1 MATITSANLGNGN
14 GSYTTDIVVK
24 DLDMTV
30 SNYVKDRTPVT
41 NMAMSKKRKVN
52 STLHIWPIDYFRTP
66 TLNAKLEGAS
76 VNTNQVENNTRAN
89 LGNYTQIFTTTI
101 GATGTARAVEQAG
114 GDPQAYQEVKQLT
127 EIMFD
132 VELQMV
138 RADGASIKYSGQA
151 ATQGASPND
160 GRRFGSLYAFAGTR
174 SGNDTDGTSV
184 LNIATSDSNDT
195 IGTTANTNTPFNGL
209 LSNAG
214 LGYFTFS
221 SGVTLQAFSPV
232 LYKQLVTTAE
242 QRFNAK
248 ITNMVVPTSLRTTI
262 SDNIPQSRSIN
273 RFNPADKGD
282 TIGTTVNTNTPFN
295 GILSNAGLGSFTF
308 STGVTL
314 QAFSPVLYKQL
325 VTTAEQRFNAKITN
339 MVVPTSLRT
348 TISDN
353 IPQSRSINRFNPADK
368 GDTIGTYEGDF
379 NYTYQIDDSWVM
391 DQTGSDNTSILF
403 LNPDVVQ
410 WGSLRELGPNNEVF
424 SNADASLDQ
433 YIMEG
438 TLIVRNPAGVAVLAG
453 MTTGS
458 VVTSPRATGQVARYL
473 T

>member
-1 MATITSANLGNGN
+1 MSTITSANLGNGN

-30 SNYVKDRTPVT
+30 SNYVKDRTPIT
-41 NMAMSKKRKVN
+41 NMAMSKKRKIN
-52 STLHIWPIDYFRTP
+52 STLHIWPNDYFRVP
-66 TLNAKLEGAS
+66 ALNAKLEGAAVS
-76 VNTNQVENNTRAN
+76 ASDAASNTRAN
-89 LGNYTQIFTTTI
+89 LGNYTQIFSTVI

-132 VELQMV
+132 VELQML

-151 ATQGASPND
+151 ASQGASPNN
-160 GRRFGSLYAFAGTR
+160 GRRFGSLYSFAGTR

-184 LNIATSDSNDT
+184 LNLAASDGTDTTSAT
-195 IGTTANTNTPFNGL
+195 ATNTPFNGL

-221 SGVTLQAFSPV
+221 TGVTLQQFSPY

-248 ITNMVVPTSLRTTI
+248 ITNMVVPTSMRTHV
-262 SDNIPQSRSIN
+262 SDMMPTSRSIN

-282 TIGTTVNTNTPFN
+282 TI
-295 GILSNAGLGSFTF
+295 S
-308 STGVTL
+308 
-314 QAFSPVLYKQL
+314 
-325 VTTAEQRFNAKITN
+325 
-339 MVVPTSLRT
+339 
-348 TISDN
+348 
-353 IPQSRSINRFNPADK
+353 
-368 GDTIGTYEGDF
+368 TYEGDF

-391 DQTGSDNTSILF
+391 DQTGADNTSALF
-403 LNPDVVQ
+403 LNPDVIQ

-433 YIMEG
+433 YLMEG
-438 TLIVRNPAGVAVLAG
+438 TLIVRNPAGVAVLAAVSP
-453 MTTGS
+453 TGAA
-458 VVTSPRATGQVARYL
+458 VTAPRASAQVARYL
-473 T
+473 A

>member
-1 MATITSANLGNGN
+1 MSTITTANLGNGN
-14 GSYTTDIVVK
+14 GPYATDIVVK

-30 SNYVKDRTPVT
+30 SNYVKDRTPIT

-66 TLNAKLEGAS
+66 TLNAKEEGAS

-138 RADGASIKYSGQA
+138 RADGASIKYSGQTA
-151 ATQGASPND
+151 AQGAAPND
-160 GRRFGSLYAFAGTR
+160 GRRFGSLYSFAGTR

-184 LNIATSDSNDT
+184 LNLATSDSNDT
-195 IGTTANTNTPFNGL
+195 IGSTVNTNTPFNGL

-221 SGVTLQAFSPV
+221 
-232 LYKQLVTTAE
+232 
-242 QRFNAK
+242 
-248 ITNMVVPTSLRTTI
+248 
-262 SDNIPQSRSIN
+262 
-273 RFNPADKGD
+273 
-282 TIGTTVNTNTPFN
+282 
-295 GILSNAGLGSFTF
+295 
-308 STGVTL
+308 TGVTL
-314 QAFSPVLYKQL
+314 QPFSPVLYKQL

-379 NYTYQIDDSWVM
+379 NYTYQIDDNWIM
-391 DQTGSDNTSILF
+391 DQTGADNTSILF

-438 TLIVRNPAGVAVLAG
+438 TLIVRNPAGVAVLAAI
-453 MTTGS
+453 TTG
-458 VVTSPRATGQVARYL
+458 TPITTPRPTAQVQRYL

>member
-1 MATITSANLGNGN
+1 MATITSTSLGNGN

-24 DLDMTV
+24 DLDLTV

-52 STLHIWPIDYFRTP
+52 STLHIWPNDYFRQP
-66 TLNAKLEGAS
+66 ALNAALEGAS
-76 VNTNQVENNTRAN
+76 VTASAAASNTRSN
-89 LGNYTQIFTTTI
+89 LGNYTQIFTTVI

-138 RADGASIKYSGQA
+138 RADGASIKYAGQA
-151 ATQGASPND
+151 GTQPSGSSGVNS
-160 GRRFGSLYAFAGTR
+160 GRRFGSLFAFAGTR
-174 SGNDTDGTSV
+174 SGNATSGTDV
-184 LNIATSDSNDT
+184 LNLATSDSNDVT
-195 IGTTANTNTPFNGL
+195 SGISTNQPFNGTL
-209 LSNAG
+209 ANAG

-221 SGVTLQAFSPV
+221 SGVTTQQFSPF

-248 ITNMVVPTSLRTTI
+248 ITNMIVPTSMRTHI
-262 SDNIPQSRSIN
+262 SD
-273 RFNPADKGD
+273 
-282 TIGTTVNTNTPFN
+282 
-295 GILSNAGLGSFTF
+295 
-308 STGVTL
+308 TL
-314 QAFSPVLYKQL
+314 
-325 VTTAEQRFNAKITN
+325 
-339 MVVPTSLRT
+339 PT
-348 TISDN
+348 
-353 IPQSRSINRFNPADK
+353 SRSINRFNPADK

-379 NYTYQIDDSWVM
+379 NYTYQIDDNWIM
-391 DQTGSDNTSILF
+391 DQTGSDNTSVLF

-438 TLIVRNPAGVAVLAG
+438 TLIVRNPAGVAVLAAISP
-453 MTTGS
+453 TGAA
-458 VVTSPRATGQVARYL
+458 VTAPRASTKVQRYL
-473 T
+473 A

>member
-1 MATITSANLGNGN
+1 MATITSTSLGNGN
-14 GSYTTDIVVK
+14 GAYATDIVVK

-41 NMAMSKKRKVN
+41 NMAMSKKRKIN
-52 STLHIWPIDYFRTP
+52 STLHIWPNDYFRTP
-66 TLNAKLEGAS
+66 ALNAKLEGAAVDATAAAS
-76 VNTNQVENNTRAN
+76 NTRSN
-89 LGNYTQIFTTTI
+89 LGNYTQIFTTVI

-151 ATQGASPND
+151 ATQGSTPNN
-160 GRRFGSLYAFAGTR
+160 GRRFGSLYSFAGSR
-174 SGNDTDGTSV
+174 SGNPTSGTAV
-184 LNIATSDSNDT
+184 LNLAASDSNDT
-195 IGTTANTNTPFNGL
+195 TSATSTNTPFNGV

-214 LGYFTFS
+214 LGYFSFAT
-221 SGVTLQAFSPV
+221 GQTLQAFSPV
-232 LYKQLVTTAE
+232 LYKQLVTVAE

-248 ITNMVVPTSLRTTI
+248 ITNMVVPTSLRT
-262 SDNIPQSRSIN
+262 S
-273 RFNPADKGD
+273 
-282 TIGTTVNTNTPFN
+282 
-295 GILSNAGLGSFTF
+295 
-308 STGVTL
+308 
-314 QAFSPVLYKQL
+314 
-325 VTTAEQRFNAKITN
+325 
-339 MVVPTSLRT
+339 
-348 TISDN
+348 ISDN

-391 DQTGSDNTSILF
+391 DQTGADNTSILF
-403 LNPDVVQ
+403 LNPDVIQ

-438 TLIVRNPAGVAVLAG
+438 TLIVRNPAGVGVLAG
-453 MTTGS
+453 MTTGA
-458 VVTSPRATGQVARYL
+458 VVTTPRASTQVQRYL
-473 T
+473 A

>member
-1 MATITSANLGNGN
+1 MATITSTSLGNGN
-14 GSYTTDIVVK
+14 GAYATDIVVK

-30 SNYVKDRTPVT
+30 SNYVKDRTPIT
-41 NMAMSKKRKVN
+41 NMAMSKKRKIN
-52 STLHIWPIDYFRTP
+52 STLHIWPNDYFRTP
-66 TLNAKLEGAS
+66 VLNAKLEGAAVDS
-76 VNTNQVENNTRAN
+76 TAAASNTRSN
-89 LGNYTQIFTTTI
+89 LGNYTQIFTTVI

-151 ATQGASPND
+151 ATQGASPNN
-160 GRRFGSLYAFAGTR
+160 GRRFGSLYSFAGTR
-174 SGNDTDGTSV
+174 SGNPTSGTSV
-184 LNIATSDSNDT
+184 LNLAANDGTDTTS
-195 IGTTANTNTPFNGL
+195 TTSTNVPFNGV
-209 LSNAG
+209 LSNSG
-214 LGYFTFS
+214 LGYFSFS
-221 SGVTLQAFSPV
+221 SGQTLQAFSPV
-232 LYKQLVTTAE
+232 LYKQLVTVAE

-248 ITNMVVPTSLRTTI
+248 ITNMVVPTSLRT
-262 SDNIPQSRSIN
+262 S
-273 RFNPADKGD
+273 
-282 TIGTTVNTNTPFN
+282 
-295 GILSNAGLGSFTF
+295 
-308 STGVTL
+308 
-314 QAFSPVLYKQL
+314 
-325 VTTAEQRFNAKITN
+325 
-339 MVVPTSLRT
+339 
-348 TISDN
+348 ISDN

-391 DQTGSDNTSILF
+391 DQTGADNTSILF

-453 MTTGS
+453 MTTGA
-458 VVTSPRATGQVARYL
+458 VVTTARSSTQVQRYL
-473 T
+473 A

>member
-1 MATITSANLGNGN
+1 MATITSAALGNGN
-14 GSYTTDIVVK
+14 GSYATDIVVK
-24 DLDMTV
+24 DLDLTV

-52 STLHIWPIDYFRTP
+52 STLHIWPNDYFRTP
-66 TLNAKLEGAS
+66 ALNAKLEGAS
-76 VNTNQVENNTRAN
+76 VTAGAAASNTRSN
-89 LGNYTQIFTTTI
+89 LGNYTQIFTTVI

-132 VELQMV
+132 VELQML

-151 ATQGASPND
+151 ATQGSSPDN
-160 GRRFGSLYAFAGTR
+160 GRRFGSLFSFAGTR
-174 SGNDTDGTSV
+174 SGNDTDGTSI
-184 LNIATSDSNDT
+184 LNLAASDGDDTTSVV
-195 IGTTANTNTPFNGL
+195 NTNTPFNGV

-221 SGVTLQAFSPV
+221 TGVTLQAFSPV
-232 LYKQLVTTAE
+232 LYKQLVTVAE

-262 SDNIPQSRSIN
+262 SDNI
-273 RFNPADKGD
+273 A
-282 TIGTTVNTNTPFN
+282 
-295 GILSNAGLGSFTF
+295 
-308 STGVTL
+308 
-314 QAFSPVLYKQL
+314 
-325 VTTAEQRFNAKITN
+325 
-339 MVVPTSLRT
+339 
-348 TISDN
+348 
-353 IPQSRSINRFNPADK
+353 QSRSINRFNPADK

-403 LNPDVVQ
+403 LNPDVIQ

-438 TLIVRNPAGVAVLAG
+438 TLIVRNPAGVGVLAA
-453 MTTGS
+453 MTTGA
-458 VVTSPRATGQVARYL
+458 VVTTPRPAAQVKRYL
-473 T
+473 A

>member
-1 MATITSANLGNGN
+1 MSTITSAALGNGN

-41 NMAMSKKRKVN
+41 NMAMSKKRKIN
-52 STLHIWPIDYFRTP
+52 STLHIWPNDYFRVP
-66 TLNAKLEGAS
+66 ALNAKLEGAAVTAS
-76 VNTNQVENNTRAN
+76 DAASNTRAN
-89 LGNYTQIFTTTI
+89 CANYTQIFTTVI

-132 VELQMV
+132 VELQML

-151 ATQGASPND
+151 SSQGTSPNN
-160 GRRFGSLYAFAGTR
+160 GRRFGSLFSFAGTR
-174 SGNDTDGTSV
+174 SGNPTSGTAV
-184 LNIATSDSNDT
+184 LNLATSDSNDT
-195 IGTTANTNTPFNGL
+195 TSTTSTNQPFNGL

-214 LGYFTFS
+214 LGYFSFS
-221 SGVTLQAFSPV
+221 TGQTLQAFSPV
-232 LYKQLVTTAE
+232 LYKQLVT
-242 QRFNAK
+242 
-248 ITNMVVPTSLRTTI
+248 V
-262 SDNIPQSRSIN
+262 
-273 RFNPADKGD
+273 
-282 TIGTTVNTNTPFN
+282 
-295 GILSNAGLGSFTF
+295 
-308 STGVTL
+308 
-314 QAFSPVLYKQL
+314 
-325 VTTAEQRFNAKITN
+325 AEQRFNAKITN

-403 LNPDVVQ
+403 LNPDVIQ

-453 MTTGS
+453 MTTGA
-458 VVTSPRATGQVARYL
+458 VVTTARASTQVQRYIA
-473 T
+473 

>member
-1 MATITSANLGNGN
+1 MATITSAALGNGN

-24 DLDMTV
+24 DLDLTV

-52 STLHIWPIDYFRTP
+52 STLHIWPNDYFRVP
-66 TLNAKLEGAS
+66 ALNAKLEGAS
-76 VNTNQVENNTRAN
+76 VAASDAASNTRSN

-132 VELQMV
+132 VELQML
-138 RADGASIKYSGQA
+138 RADGASIKYSGQSA
-151 ATQGASPND
+151 SQGSSPNN
-160 GRRFGSLYAFAGTR
+160 GRRFGSLFAFAGTR

-184 LNIATSDSNDT
+184 LNLASSDGTDT
-195 IGTTANTNTPFNGL
+195 TTATDTNTPFNGVL
-209 LSNAG
+209 ANAG

-221 SGVTLQAFSPV
+221 TGVTLQQFSPY
-232 LYKQLVTTAE
+232 LYKQLVTVAE

-248 ITNMVVPTSLRTTI
+248 ITNMVVPTSMRTHI
-262 SDNIPQSRSIN
+262 SD
-273 RFNPADKGD
+273 
-282 TIGTTVNTNTPFN
+282 
-295 GILSNAGLGSFTF
+295 
-308 STGVTL
+308 
-314 QAFSPVLYKQL
+314 
-325 VTTAEQRFNAKITN
+325 
-339 MVVPTSLRT
+339 MMPT
-348 TISDN
+348 
-353 IPQSRSINRFNPADK
+353 SRSINRFNPADK

-391 DQTGSDNTSILF
+391 DQTGSDNTSALF
-403 LNPDVVQ
+403 MNPDVIQ

-438 TLIVRNPAGVAVLAG
+438 TLIVRNPAGVGVLAAISS
-453 MTTGS
+453 TGAA
-458 VVTSPRATGQVARYL
+458 VTGPRPTAQVKRYL
-473 T
+473 A

>member
-1 MATITSANLGNGN
+1 MPTITSANLGNGN

-30 SNYVKDRTPVT
+30 SNYVKDRTPLT
-41 NMAMSKKRKVN
+41 NMAMSKKRKIN
-52 STLHIWPIDYFRTP
+52 STLHIWPNDYFRVP
-66 TLNAKLEGAS
+66 ALNAKLEGAGVAAS
-76 VNTNQVENNTRAN
+76 DAASNTRAN
-89 LGNYTQIFTTTI
+89 CGNYTQIFTTVI

-151 ATQGASPND
+151 SSQGTSPNN
-160 GRRFGSLYAFAGTR
+160 GRRFGSLYSFAGTR
-174 SGNDTDGTSV
+174 SGNPTSGTAV
-184 LNIATSDSNDT
+184 LNLATSDSNDT
-195 IGTTANTNTPFNGL
+195 TSTTSTNQPFNGL

-214 LGYFTFS
+214 LGYFSFS
-221 SGVTLQAFSPV
+221 SGQTLQAFSPV
-232 LYKQLVTTAE
+232 LYKQLVTVAE

-262 SDNIPQSRSIN
+262 SDNIAQSR
-273 RFNPADKGD
+273 
-282 TIGTTVNTNTPFN
+282 T
-295 GILSNAGLGSFTF
+295 
-308 STGVTL
+308 
-314 QAFSPVLYKQL
+314 
-325 VTTAEQRFNAKITN
+325 
-339 MVVPTSLRT
+339 
-348 TISDN
+348 
-353 IPQSRSINRFNPADK
+353 INRFNPADK

-391 DQTGSDNTSILF
+391 DQTGADNTSILF
-403 LNPDVVQ
+403 LNPDVIQ

-453 MTTGS
+453 MTTGT
-458 VVTSPRATGQVARYL
+458 VVTTARASTQVQRYIA
-473 T
+473 

>member
-1 MATITSANLGNGN
+1 MSTITSTSLGNGN
-14 GSYTTDIVVK
+14 GAYATDIVVK

-30 SNYVKDRTPVT
+30 SNYVKDRTPVC
-41 NMAMSKKRKVN
+41 NMAMSKKRKIN
-52 STLHIWPIDYFRTP
+52 STLHIWPNDFFRVP
-66 TLNAKLEGAS
+66 ALNAKLEGAAVTAS
-76 VNTNQVENNTRAN
+76 AADNNTRSN

-132 VELQMV
+132 VELQML

-151 ATQGASPND
+151 ATQGTAPNT
-160 GRRFGSLYAFAGTR
+160 GRRFGSLFAFAGTR

-184 LNIATSDSNDT
+184 LNLAVSDGDDTTS
-195 IGTTANTNTPFNGL
+195 AVNTNTPFNGV

-214 LGYFTFS
+214 LGYFT
-221 SGVTLQAFSPV
+221 
-232 LYKQLVTTAE
+232 Y
-242 QRFNAK
+242 
-248 ITNMVVPTSLRTTI
+248 
-262 SDNIPQSRSIN
+262 
-273 RFNPADKGD
+273 
-282 TIGTTVNTNTPFN
+282 
-295 GILSNAGLGSFTF
+295 

-325 VTTAEQRFNAKITN
+325 VTVAEQRFNAKITN

-403 LNPDVVQ
+403 MNPDVVQ

-438 TLIVRNPAGVAVLAG
+438 TLIVRNPAGVAVLAA
-453 MTTGS
+453 MTTGA
-458 VVTSPRATGQVARYL
+458 VVTTPRPTAQVKRYL
-473 T
+473 A

>member
-1 MATITSANLGNGN
+1 MSTITSANLGNGN

-30 SNYVKDRTPVT
+30 SNYVKDRTPLS

-52 STLHIWPIDYFRTP
+52 STLHIWPVDYYRVP
-66 TLNAKLEGAS
+66 ALNAKLEGAAVS
-76 VNTNQVENNTRAN
+76 ASQAADNTRAN
-89 LGNYTQIFTTTI
+89 CGNYTQIFTTVI

-132 VELQMV
+132 VELQLV

-160 GRRFGSLYAFAGTR
+160 GRRFGSLYSFAGTR

-184 LNIATSDSNDT
+184 LNIATSDGNDVT
-195 IGTTANTNTPFNGL
+195 SATATNTPFNAL

-221 SGVTLQAFSPV
+221 SGVTLQQFSPY

-248 ITNMVVPTSLRTTI
+248 ITNMVVPTSMRTHI
-262 SDNIPQSRSIN
+262 SD
-273 RFNPADKGD
+273 
-282 TIGTTVNTNTPFN
+282 
-295 GILSNAGLGSFTF
+295 
-308 STGVTL
+308 
-314 QAFSPVLYKQL
+314 
-325 VTTAEQRFNAKITN
+325 
-339 MVVPTSLRT
+339 MMPT
-348 TISDN
+348 
-353 IPQSRSINRFNPADK
+353 SRSINRFNPADK

-391 DQTGSDNTSILF
+391 DQTGADNTSALF
-403 LNPDVVQ
+403 LNPDVIQ

-424 SNADASLDQ
+424 SSADASLDQ

-438 TLIVRNPAGVAVLAG
+438 TLIVRNPAGVAVLAAISP
-453 MTTGS
+453 TGAA
-458 VVTSPRATGQVARYL
+458 VTANRPTAQVKRYL

>member
-1 MATITSANLGNGN
+1 MSTITSANLGNGN

-24 DLDMTV
+24 DLDLTV

-41 NMAMSKKRKVN
+41 NMAMSKKRKIN
-52 STLHIWPIDYFRTP
+52 STLHIWPNDYFRTP
-66 TLNAKLEGAS
+66 ALNAKLEGAS
-76 VNTNQVENNTRAN
+76 VTAGDAASNTRSN
-89 LGNYTQIFTTTI
+89 LGNYTQIFTTVI

-132 VELQMV
+132 VELQML

-151 ATQGASPND
+151 ATQGSSPNN
-160 GRRFGSLYAFAGTR
+160 GRRFGSLFAFAGTR

-184 LNIATSDSNDT
+184 LNLAASDSDDT
-195 IGTTANTNTPFNGL
+195 TTAVNTNTPFNGSL
-209 LSNAG
+209 ANAG

-232 LYKQLVTTAE
+232 LYKQLVT
-242 QRFNAK
+242 
-248 ITNMVVPTSLRTTI
+248 V
-262 SDNIPQSRSIN
+262 
-273 RFNPADKGD
+273 
-282 TIGTTVNTNTPFN
+282 
-295 GILSNAGLGSFTF
+295 
-308 STGVTL
+308 
-314 QAFSPVLYKQL
+314 
-325 VTTAEQRFNAKITN
+325 AEQRFNAKITN

-438 TLIVRNPAGVAVLAG
+438 TLIVRNPAGVAVLAA
-453 MTTGS
+453 MTTGA
-458 VVTSPRATGQVARYL
+458 VVTSPRAAAQVKRYL
-473 T
+473 A

>member
-1 MATITSANLGNGN
+1 MAQITSANLGNGN
-14 GSYTTDIVVK
+14 GPYQTDIVVK
-24 DLDMTV
+24 DMDLTV

-41 NMAMSKKRKVN
+41 NMAMSKKRKIN
-52 STLHIWPIDYFRTP
+52 STLHIWPNDYFRQP
-66 TLNAKLEGAS
+66 TLNAALEGAAVTS
-76 VNTNQVENNTRAN
+76 ALSESNTRLN
-89 LGNYTQIFTTTI
+89 IGNYTQIFTTVI

-151 ATQGASPND
+151 ATQGASPNN
-160 GRRFGSLYAFAGTR
+160 GRRFGSLFAFAGTR

-184 LNIATSDSNDT
+184 LNLATSDSNDT
-195 IGTTANTNTPFNGL
+195 TSAVNTNVPFNGV

-214 LGYFTFS
+214 LGYFSF
-221 SGVTLQAFSPV
+221 GGNETLQNFSPV
-232 LYKQLVTTAE
+232 LYKQLVTAAE

-248 ITNMVVPTSLRTTI
+248 ITNMIVPTSMRT
-262 SDNIPQSRSIN
+262 S
-273 RFNPADKGD
+273 
-282 TIGTTVNTNTPFN
+282 
-295 GILSNAGLGSFTF
+295 
-308 STGVTL
+308 
-314 QAFSPVLYKQL
+314 
-325 VTTAEQRFNAKITN
+325 
-339 MVVPTSLRT
+339 
-348 TISDN
+348 ISDN

-379 NYTYQIDDSWVM
+379 NYTYQIDDDWIM
-391 DQTGSDNTSILF
+391 DQTGSNNNAILF

-438 TLIVRNPAGVAVLAG
+438 TLIVRNPAGVAVLASMSPG
-453 MTTGS
+453 DT
-458 VVTSPRATGQVARYL
+458 VVTTPRPSAQVQRYL
-473 T
+473 A

>member
-1 MATITSANLGNGN
+1 MSTITSANLGNGN

-30 SNYVKDRTPVT
+30 SNYVKDRTPLC

-52 STLHIWPIDYFRTP
+52 STLHIWPVDFYRVP
-66 TLNAKLEGAS
+66 ALNAKLEGAAVAAS
-76 VNTNQVENNTRAN
+76 DAANNTRAN
-89 LGNYTQIFTTTI
+89 CGNYTQIFTTVI

-132 VELQMV
+132 VEMQLV

-151 ATQGASPND
+151 ATQGASPNN
-160 GRRFGSLYAFAGTR
+160 GRRFGSLYSFAGTR

-184 LNIATSDSNDT
+184 LNIATSDGNDVT
-195 IGTTANTNTPFNGL
+195 SATDTNTPFNAL

-214 LGYFTFS
+214 LGYFTFA
-221 SGVTLQAFSPV
+221 SGVTLQQFSPY

-248 ITNMVVPTSLRTTI
+248 ITNMVVPTSMRTHI
-262 SDNIPQSRSIN
+262 SD
-273 RFNPADKGD
+273 
-282 TIGTTVNTNTPFN
+282 
-295 GILSNAGLGSFTF
+295 
-308 STGVTL
+308 
-314 QAFSPVLYKQL
+314 
-325 VTTAEQRFNAKITN
+325 
-339 MVVPTSLRT
+339 MMPTSRT
-348 TISDN
+348 
-353 IPQSRSINRFNPADK
+353 INRFNPADK

-391 DQTGSDNTSILF
+391 DQTGADNTSALF
-403 LNPDVVQ
+403 LNPDVIQ

-424 SNADASLDQ
+424 SSADASLDQ

-438 TLIVRNPAGVAVLAG
+438 TLIVRNPAGVAVLAAISP
-453 MTTGS
+453 TGAA
-458 VVTSPRATGQVARYL
+458 VTAPRPTAQVKRYL

>member
-1 MATITSANLGNGN
+1 MATITSAALGNGN

-52 STLHIWPIDYFRTP
+52 STLHIWPNDYFRVP
-66 TLNAKLEGAS
+66 ALNAKLEGAAVDS
-76 VNTNQVENNTRAN
+76 SAAASNTRSN
-89 LGNYTQIFTTTI
+89 LGNYTQIFTTVI

-138 RADGASIKYSGQA
+138 RADAASVKYAGQA
-151 ATQGASPND
+151 STTQSSPNN
-160 GRRFGSLYAFAGTR
+160 GRRFGSLFAFAGTR
-174 SGNDTDGTSV
+174 SGNPTSGTAV

-195 IGTTANTNTPFNGL
+195 TSATSTNTPFNGSL
-209 LSNAG
+209 ANAG
-214 LGYFTFS
+214 LGYFSFAT
-221 SGVTLQAFSPV
+221 GQTLQAFSPV
-232 LYKQLVTTAE
+232 LYKQLVT
-242 QRFNAK
+242 
-248 ITNMVVPTSLRTTI
+248 V
-262 SDNIPQSRSIN
+262 
-273 RFNPADKGD
+273 
-282 TIGTTVNTNTPFN
+282 
-295 GILSNAGLGSFTF
+295 
-308 STGVTL
+308 
-314 QAFSPVLYKQL
+314 
-325 VTTAEQRFNAKITN
+325 AEQRFNAKITN

>member
-1 MATITSANLGNGN
+1 MATITSTSLGNGN
-14 GSYTTDIVVK
+14 GAYATDIVVK

-30 SNYVKDRTPVT
+30 SNYVKDRTPLT
-41 NMAMSKKRKVN
+41 NMAMSKKRKIN
-52 STLHIWPIDYFRTP
+52 STLHIWPNDYFRTP
-66 TLNAKLEGAS
+66 ALNAKLEGAS
-76 VNTNQVENNTRAN
+76 VDATAAASNTRSN
-89 LGNYTQIFTTTI
+89 LGNYTQIFTTVI

-151 ATQGASPND
+151 ATQGASPNN
-160 GRRFGSLYAFAGTR
+160 GRRFGSLYSFAGTR
-174 SGNDTDGTSV
+174 SGNPTSGTAV
-184 LNIATSDSNDT
+184 LNLAASDSNDT
-195 IGTTANTNTPFNGL
+195 TSATSTNTPFNGV

-214 LGYFTFS
+214 LGYFSFS
-221 SGVTLQAFSPV
+221 SGQTLQAFSPV
-232 LYKQLVTTAE
+232 LYKQLVT
-242 QRFNAK
+242 
-248 ITNMVVPTSLRTTI
+248 V
-262 SDNIPQSRSIN
+262 
-273 RFNPADKGD
+273 
-282 TIGTTVNTNTPFN
+282 
-295 GILSNAGLGSFTF
+295 
-308 STGVTL
+308 
-314 QAFSPVLYKQL
+314 
-325 VTTAEQRFNAKITN
+325 AEQRFNAKITN

-391 DQTGSDNTSILF
+391 DQTGADNTSILF

-453 MTTGS
+453 MTTGA
-458 VVTSPRATGQVARYL
+458 VVTTPRASTQVQRYL
-473 T
+473 A

>member
-1 MATITSANLGNGN
+1 MATITSAALGNGA
-14 GSYTTDIVVK
+14 GAYATDIVVK
-24 DLDMTV
+24 DLDLTV

-52 STLHIWPIDYFRTP
+52 STLHIWPNDYFRTP
-66 TLNAKLEGAS
+66 ALNAKLEGAS
-76 VNTNQVENNTRAN
+76 VSASDAASNTRSN

-132 VELQMV
+132 VELQML

-151 ATQGASPND
+151 ATQGSSPNN
-160 GRRFGSLYAFAGTR
+160 GRRFGSLFAFAGTR

-184 LNIATSDSNDT
+184 LNLAASDGTDT
-195 IGTTANTNTPFNGL
+195 TTATDTNTPFNGV
-209 LSNAG
+209 LSNSG

-221 SGVTLQAFSPV
+221 TGVTLQQFSPY
-232 LYKQLVTTAE
+232 LYKQLVTVAE

-248 ITNMVVPTSLRTTI
+248 ITNMVVPTSMRTHI
-262 SDNIPQSRSIN
+262 SDQ
-273 RFNPADKGD
+273 
-282 TIGTTVNTNTPFN
+282 
-295 GILSNAGLGSFTF
+295 
-308 STGVTL
+308 
-314 QAFSPVLYKQL
+314 
-325 VTTAEQRFNAKITN
+325 
-339 MVVPTSLRT
+339 MPT
-348 TISDN
+348 
-353 IPQSRSINRFNPADK
+353 SRSINRFNPADK

-391 DQTGSDNTSILF
+391 DQTGSDNTAALF
-403 LNPDVVQ
+403 MNPDVIQ

-438 TLIVRNPAGVAVLAG
+438 TLIVRNPAGVGVLAAISP
-453 MTTGS
+453 TGAA
-458 VVTSPRATGQVARYL
+458 VTAPRPSAQVKRYL
-473 T
+473 A

>member
-1 MATITSANLGNGN
+1 MSTITSANLGNGN

-30 SNYVKDRTPVT
+30 SNYVKDRTPLT
-41 NMAMSKKRKVN
+41 NMAMSKKRKIN
-52 STLHIWPIDYFRTP
+52 STLHIWPNDYFRVP
-66 TLNAKLEGAS
+66 ALNAKLEGAGVAAS
-76 VNTNQVENNTRAN
+76 DAASNTRAN
-89 LGNYTQIFTTTI
+89 CGNYTQIFTTVI

-151 ATQGASPND
+151 SSQGTSPNN
-160 GRRFGSLYAFAGTR
+160 GRRFGSLYSFAGTR
-174 SGNDTDGTSV
+174 SGNPTSGTAV
-184 LNIATSDSNDT
+184 LNLATSDSNDT
-195 IGTTANTNTPFNGL
+195 TSTTSTNQPFNGL

-214 LGYFTFS
+214 LGYFSFS
-221 SGVTLQAFSPV
+221 SGQTLQAFSPV
-232 LYKQLVTTAE
+232 LYKQLVT
-242 QRFNAK
+242 
-248 ITNMVVPTSLRTTI
+248 V
-262 SDNIPQSRSIN
+262 
-273 RFNPADKGD
+273 
-282 TIGTTVNTNTPFN
+282 
-295 GILSNAGLGSFTF
+295 
-308 STGVTL
+308 
-314 QAFSPVLYKQL
+314 
-325 VTTAEQRFNAKITN
+325 AEQRFNAKITN

-391 DQTGSDNTSILF
+391 DQTGADNTSILF
-403 LNPDVVQ
+403 LNPDVIQ

-458 VVTSPRATGQVARYL
+458 VVTSARASTQVQRYIA
-473 T
+473 

>member
-1 MATITSANLGNGN
+1 MATITSAALGNGN

-52 STLHIWPIDYFRTP
+52 STLHIWPNDYFRVP
-66 TLNAKLEGAS
+66 ALNAKLEGAAVDS
-76 VNTNQVENNTRAN
+76 TTAASNTRSN
-89 LGNYTQIFTTTI
+89 LGNYTQIFTTVI

-138 RADGASIKYSGQA
+138 RADAASIKYSGQA
-151 ATQGASPND
+151 STTQSSPNN
-160 GRRFGSLYAFAGTR
+160 GRRFGSLFSFAGTR
-174 SGNDTDGTSV
+174 SGNPTSGTAV

-195 IGTTANTNTPFNGL
+195 TSATSTNTPFNGSL
-209 LSNAG
+209 ANAG
-214 LGYFTFS
+214 LGYFSFAT
-221 SGVTLQAFSPV
+221 GQTLQAFSPV
-232 LYKQLVTTAE
+232 LYKQLVTVAE

-248 ITNMVVPTSLRTTI
+248 ITNMVVPTSLRT
-262 SDNIPQSRSIN
+262 S
-273 RFNPADKGD
+273 
-282 TIGTTVNTNTPFN
+282 
-295 GILSNAGLGSFTF
+295 
-308 STGVTL
+308 
-314 QAFSPVLYKQL
+314 
-325 VTTAEQRFNAKITN
+325 
-339 MVVPTSLRT
+339 
-348 TISDN
+348 ISDN

-379 NYTYQIDDSWVM
+379 NYTYQIDDCWVM

-403 LNPDVVQ
+403 LNPDVIQ

-458 VVTSPRATGQVARYL
+458 VVTTPRATGQVARYL

>member
-1 MATITSANLGNGN
+1 MATITSAALGNGN

-30 SNYVKDRTPVT
+30 SNYVKDRTPLT
-41 NMAMSKKRKVN
+41 NMAMSKKRKIN
-52 STLHIWPIDYFRTP
+52 STLHIWPNDFFRVP
-66 TLNAKLEGAS
+66 ALNAKLEGAAVS
-76 VNTNQVENNTRAN
+76 ASDAASNTRAN
-89 LGNYTQIFTTTI
+89 CGNYTQIFTTTI

-151 ATQGASPND
+151 ATQGASPNN
-160 GRRFGSLYAFAGTR
+160 GRRFGSLYSFAGTR
-174 SGNDTDGTSV
+174 SGNPTSGTAV

-195 IGTTANTNTPFNGL
+195 TATTSTNQPFNGL

-214 LGYFTFS
+214 LGYFSFS
-221 SGVTLQAFSPV
+221 SGQTLQAFSPV
-232 LYKQLVTTAE
+232 LYKQLVTVAE

-248 ITNMVVPTSLRTTI
+248 ITNMVVPTSLRTT
-262 SDNIPQSRSIN
+262 
-273 RFNPADKGD
+273 
-282 TIGTTVNTNTPFN
+282 V
-295 GILSNAGLGSFTF
+295 
-308 STGVTL
+308 
-314 QAFSPVLYKQL
+314 
-325 VTTAEQRFNAKITN
+325 
-339 MVVPTSLRT
+339 
-348 TISDN
+348 SDN

-391 DQTGSDNTSILF
+391 DQTGADNTSILF
-403 LNPDVVQ
+403 LNPDVIQ

-453 MTTGS
+453 MTTGT
-458 VVTSPRATGQVARYL
+458 VVTSPRASTQVQRYIA
-473 T
+473 

>member
-1 MATITSANLGNGN
+1 MSTITSANLGNGN

-24 DLDMTV
+24 DLDLTV

-41 NMAMSKKRKVN
+41 NMAMSKKRKIN
-52 STLHIWPIDYFRTP
+52 STLHIWPNDYFRTP
-66 TLNAKLEGAS
+66 ALNAKLEGAAVTAGAAAS
-76 VNTNQVENNTRAN
+76 NTRSN
-89 LGNYTQIFTTTI
+89 LGNYTQIFSTVI

-132 VELQMV
+132 VELQML

-151 ATQGASPND
+151 ATQGASPDN
-160 GRRFGSLYAFAGTR
+160 GRRFGSLFAFAGTR

-184 LNIATSDSNDT
+184 LNLAASDSDDT
-195 IGTTANTNTPFNGL
+195 TSAVATNTPFNGSL
-209 LSNAG
+209 ANAG

-232 LYKQLVTTAE
+232 LYKQLVT
-242 QRFNAK
+242 
-248 ITNMVVPTSLRTTI
+248 V
-262 SDNIPQSRSIN
+262 
-273 RFNPADKGD
+273 
-282 TIGTTVNTNTPFN
+282 
-295 GILSNAGLGSFTF
+295 
-308 STGVTL
+308 
-314 QAFSPVLYKQL
+314 
-325 VTTAEQRFNAKITN
+325 AEQRFNAKITN

-433 YIMEG
+433 YLMEG
-438 TLIVRNPAGVAVLAG
+438 TLIVRNPAGVAVLAA
-453 MTTGS
+453 MTTGA
-458 VVTSPRATGQVARYL
+458 VVTTPRPAAQVKRYL
-473 T
+473 A

>member
-1 MATITSANLGNGN
+1 MSTITSAALGNGN

-52 STLHIWPIDYFRTP
+52 STLHIWPNDYFRVP
-66 TLNAKLEGAS
+66 ALNAKLEGAGVAAS
-76 VNTNQVENNTRAN
+76 DAASNTRAN
-89 LGNYTQIFTTTI
+89 CGNYTQIFTTVI
-101 GATGTARAVEQAG
+101 GATGTSRAVEQAG

-132 VELQMV
+132 VELQML

-151 ATQGASPND
+151 SSQGTSPNN
-160 GRRFGSLYAFAGTR
+160 GRRFGSLFSFAGTR
-174 SGNDTDGTSV
+174 SGNPTSGTAV
-184 LNIATSDSNDT
+184 LNLASSDSNDT
-195 IGTTANTNTPFNGL
+195 TSTTSTNTPFNGL

-214 LGYFTFS
+214 LGYFSFS
-221 SGVTLQAFSPV
+221 TGQILQAFSPV
-232 LYKQLVTTAE
+232 LYKQLVTVAE

-262 SDNIPQSRSIN
+262 SDNI
-273 RFNPADKGD
+273 A
-282 TIGTTVNTNTPFN
+282 
-295 GILSNAGLGSFTF
+295 
-308 STGVTL
+308 
-314 QAFSPVLYKQL
+314 
-325 VTTAEQRFNAKITN
+325 
-339 MVVPTSLRT
+339 
-348 TISDN
+348 
-353 IPQSRSINRFNPADK
+353 QSRSINRFNPADK

-403 LNPDVVQ
+403 LNPDVIQ

-453 MTTGS
+453 MTTGT
-458 VVTSPRATGQVARYL
+458 VVTSARASTQVQRYIA
-473 T
+473 

>member
-1 MATITSANLGNGN
+1 MSTITSADLGNGN
-14 GSYTTDIVVK
+14 GSYPTDIVVK
-24 DLDMTV
+24 DLDLTV
-30 SNYVKDRTPVT
+30 SNYVKDRTPIT

-76 VNTNQVENNTRAN
+76 VSTSQVENNTRAN

-138 RADGASIKYSGQA
+138 RADGASIKYSGQSA
-151 ATQGASPND
+151 SQGATPND
-160 GRRFGSLYAFAGTR
+160 GRRFGSLFAFAGTR

-184 LNIATSDSNDT
+184 LNLATSDSNDT
-195 IGTTANTNTPFNGL
+195 IGSTVATNTPFNGL

-242 QRFNAK
+242 QRF
-248 ITNMVVPTSLRTTI
+248 I
-262 SDNIPQSRSIN
+262 
-273 RFNPADKGD
+273 
-282 TIGTTVNTNTPFN
+282 
-295 GILSNAGLGSFTF
+295 
-308 STGVTL
+308 
-314 QAFSPVLYKQL
+314 
-325 VTTAEQRFNAKITN
+325 AKITN

-438 TLIVRNPAGVAVLAG
+438 TLIVRNPAGVAVLAA
-453 MTTGS
+453 MTTGT
-458 VVTSPRATGQVARYL
+458 VVTTPRAATQVKRYL
-473 T
+473 A

>member
-1 MATITSANLGNGN
+1 MSTITSANLGNGN

-30 SNYVKDRTPVT
+30 SNYVKDRTPIT

-52 STLHIWPIDYFRTP
+52 STLHIWPVDYFRTP
-66 TLNAKLEGAS
+66 SLNAKLEGAAVS
-76 VNTNQVENNTRAN
+76 ASDAASNTRAN
-89 LGNYTQIFTTTI
+89 LGNYTQIFTTVI

-138 RADGASIKYSGQA
+138 RADGASIKYAGQA
-151 ATQGASPND
+151 ATQGSSPNN
-160 GRRFGSLYAFAGTR
+160 GRRFGSLYSFAGAR
-174 SGNDTDGTSV
+174 SGNPTTGTGV
-184 LNIATSDSNDT
+184 LNLAASDSNDT
-195 IGTTANTNTPFNGL
+195 TSTTSTNTPFNGL

-214 LGYFTFS
+214 LGYFSFS
-221 SGVTLQAFSPV
+221 SGQTLQQFSPY

-248 ITNMVVPTSLRTTI
+248 ITNMVAPTSMRTHI
-262 SDNIPQSRSIN
+262 SDMMPTSRSIN

-282 TIGTTVNTNTPFN
+282 TI
-295 GILSNAGLGSFTF
+295 S
-308 STGVTL
+308 
-314 QAFSPVLYKQL
+314 
-325 VTTAEQRFNAKITN
+325 
-339 MVVPTSLRT
+339 
-348 TISDN
+348 
-353 IPQSRSINRFNPADK
+353 
-368 GDTIGTYEGDF
+368 TYEGDF

-391 DQTGSDNTSILF
+391 DQTGADNTSVLF
-403 LNPDVVQ
+403 LNPDVIQ

-453 MTTGS
+453 VSSTGAA
-458 VVTSPRATGQVARYL
+458 VTGPRPSAQVARYL
-473 T
+473 A

>member
-1 MATITSANLGNGN
+1 MSTITSTSLGNGN
-14 GSYTTDIVVK
+14 GAYATDIVVK
-24 DLDMTV
+24 DLDLTV
-30 SNYVKDRTPVT
+30 SNYVKDRTPIT
-41 NMAMSKKRKVN
+41 NMAMSKKRKIN
-52 STLHIWPIDYFRTP
+52 STLHIWPIDYFRQP
-66 TLNAKLEGAS
+66 TLNAKLEGAAVTAS
-76 VNTNQVENNTRAN
+76 NADSNTRAN
-89 LGNYTQIFTTTI
+89 CGNYTQIFTTTI

-151 ATQGASPND
+151 ATQGTAPNT
-160 GRRFGSLYAFAGTR
+160 GRRFGSLFSFAGTR
-174 SGNDTDGTSV
+174 SGNDTDNTSV
-184 LNIATSDSNDT
+184 LNIATSDGNDVT
-195 IGTTANTNTPFNGL
+195 SATDTNTPFNGV

-214 LGYFTFS
+214 LGY
-221 SGVTLQAFSPV
+221 
-232 LYKQLVTTAE
+232 
-242 QRFNAK
+242 
-248 ITNMVVPTSLRTTI
+248 
-262 SDNIPQSRSIN
+262 
-273 RFNPADKGD
+273 
-282 TIGTTVNTNTPFN
+282 
-295 GILSNAGLGSFTF
+295 FTF

-353 IPQSRSINRFNPADK
+353 IPQSRTINRFNPADK

-379 NYTYQIDDSWVM
+379 NYTYQIDDSWIM

-403 LNPDVVQ
+403 LNPDVIQ

-438 TLIVRNPAGVAVLAG
+438 TLIVRNPAGVAVLAA
-453 MTTGS
+453 MTTGA
-458 VVTSPRATGQVARYL
+458 VVTTARAATQVKRYL
-473 T
+473 A